1 MEEILELQLHFGDNF
16 IFTHVRVVLNYL
28 LVNFLDYRPV
38 EPRSAVGFGLTSP
51 HFLDVGT
58 REPDIDPG
66 LLFHVVRQTAIS
78 CWWIQG

>member
-1 MEEILELQLHFGDNF
+1 MEEVLELQLHFGDNF

-51 HFLDVGT
+51 HFLNV
-58 REPDIDPG
+58 
-66 LLFHVVRQTAIS
+66 
-78 CWWIQG
+78 